1 MAADDFACGLTEYHC
16 VRMFAVLKSFRG
28 KEMSLG
34 TELLSLRRNRESSV
48 RALIAAMEWQKAA
61 KSDVHTLARG
71 LAVLE
76 AADTVLLNVAV
87 HASGVMQ
94 ESPAIRTR
102 RATPSRRRRRFDTG
116 QTTSYQRVLFA
127 VSNLP

>member
-1 MAADDFACGLTEYHC
+1 
-16 VRMFAVLKSFRG
+16 
-28 KEMSLG
+28 MSLG
-34 TELLSLRRNRESSV
+34 TEILSLRRNRESSV
-48 RALIAAMEWQKAA
+48 KALIAAMEWQKAA

-87 HASGVMQ
+87 HASAPIQ
-94 ESPAIRTR
+94 EPPAIRTR
-102 RATPSRRRRRFDTG
+102 RATPSRRRRRIDAG
-116 QTTSYQRVLFA
+116 QTGSYQRVLFA